1 MVAVGRRQVVRVVL
15 ACTHAMV
22 VLELLLAAVFPL
34 QTLLLLVVQA
44 ARDSE
49 RQLAQLT
56 AQAVR
61 PALRALLVLHLL
73 LADCLGKAAV
83 VEAVAL
89 LAQVEQAA
97 LADAAQ
103 AAVVVV
109 QHAVHTPQAPVV

>member
-1 MVAVGRRQVVRVVL
+1 M
-15 ACTHAMV
+15 
-22 VLELLLAAVFPL
+22 
-34 QTLLLLVVQA
+34 
-44 ARDSE
+44 
-49 RQLAQLT
+49 
-56 AQAVR
+56 R

-109 QHAVHTPQAPVV
+109 QHAVHMPLAPVVSAVMDGYWWWSIVNAAIRCC

>member
-1 MVAVGRRQVVRVVL
+1 MARLRV
-15 ACTHAMV
+15 
-22 VLELLLAAVFPL
+22 P
-34 QTLLLLVVQA
+34 
-44 ARDSE
+44 
-49 RQLAQLT
+49 
-56 AQAVR
+56 QAVC

-73 LADCLGKAAV
+73 PVGCLGKAAV

-109 QHAVHTPQAPVV
+109 QHAVHTLLALVA